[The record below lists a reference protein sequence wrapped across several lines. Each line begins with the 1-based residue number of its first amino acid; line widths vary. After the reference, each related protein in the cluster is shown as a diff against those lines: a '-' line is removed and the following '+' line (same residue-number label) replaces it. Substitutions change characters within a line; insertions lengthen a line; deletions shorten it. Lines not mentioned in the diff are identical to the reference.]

1 MQSLDTHRLELQHV
15 VASVKAWTGFVAD
28 VARVETHDE
37 GHGWRLA
44 MQPVASGAC
53 PVEMLIDGSELKWD
67 LKIGGETYEDLA
79 MPSLDVVLPLVK
91 AVADGRVV
99 TRQIRSAVTGLPLGA
114 DTLIKLADGTE
125 IVLPQVAVDV
135 VPAHSAV
142 ETRSLHF
149 LPYRKP
155 DGSSD

>member
-1 MQSLDTHRLELQHV
+1 MQSPDTHRLALQHV

-37 GHGWRLA
+37 GHGWRLM
-44 MQPVASGAC
+44 MQSLASGAC
-53 PVEMLIDGSELKWD
+53 PVEMLIDGSELKWH
-67 LKIGGETYEDLA
+67 LKIGGETYEDLT

-99 TRQIRSAVTGLPLGA
+99 TRQIRSAATGLPIGT

-125 IVLPQVAVDV
+125 IVLPPSPAGA
-135 VPAHSAV
+135 VPAHAALEMRNV
-142 ETRSLHF
+142 HF

-155 DGSSD
+155 DGASI